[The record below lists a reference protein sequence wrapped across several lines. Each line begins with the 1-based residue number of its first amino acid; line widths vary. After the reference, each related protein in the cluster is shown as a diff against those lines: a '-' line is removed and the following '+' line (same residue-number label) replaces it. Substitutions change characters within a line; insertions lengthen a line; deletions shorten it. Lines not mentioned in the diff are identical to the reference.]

1 MDLITTG
8 ISASERLRREQVLSA
23 TRNVIMDKMQLGGAA
38 VRMLEVKDNGLGSR
52 NMVYLITEFDVHYL
66 IPALIYLAAA

>member
-23 TRNVIMDKMQLGGAA
+23 TRNVIMDKMQLRGAA
-38 VRMLEVKDNGLGSR
+38 VRMLEVTNNGLGSR
-52 NMVYLITEFDVHYL
+52 NVFVYIITNVHFL
-66 IPALIYLAAA
+66 IPALIILAAA